1 MESSISVMKFLEE
14 TKKAASLIQ
23 KHIER
28 DSFIRVTSHLDADGL
43 AAAGILGKAFVR
55 KDANYK
61 IRIEK
66 QIDNSVIEDAA
77 SEDADLYIFADFGS
91 GYLDIINEKLSQ
103 YEIIIL
109 DHHPPHGSS
118 PLNLIH
124 VNPHIYNLDGNSEVS
139 GAGVAYFTA
148 KNIDDSNI
156 DLSPLAIVGA
166 LGDRQDRGKK
176 KNLLGLNE
184 IIVQEGV
191 ENGHIETETDLLFYG
206 RETRPIHKALAYTN
220 DPYLSGLSS
229 EEDRCLS
236 FLLNLGIELRHKD
249 RWRTLTDLTAE
260 EKQKLF
266 SEIAKLLSSKGIP
279 NDVTFSLI
287 GTVYTLIE
295 EDRWTSLRNGREYA
309 SLLNACGRMN
319 KAGLGVI
326 LCMGDR
332 GEVIN
337 ETLEVLDSYRKK
349 IAEYLNWIYLN
360 PDALEEL
367 KNIYVIRGG
376 EVIDDKMIGVIASI
390 LLSSGFL
397 DSKKPIIALS
407 NSSNNMIK
415 VSGRSITILKDKGMN
430 IGEVFSEAS
439 EKFNGTGGGHDMA
452 AGAQIPLD
460 SQENFTE
467 YVDLLVSRYQD
478 SLK

>member
-1 MESSISVMKFLEE
+1 MESPLSVMKFLEE

-28 DSFIRVTSHLDADGL
+28 DSFIRVTSHLDADGI
-43 AAAGILGKAFVR
+43 AAAGILGKVFAR
-55 KDANYK
+55 KDAYYK

-66 QIDNSVIEDAA
+66 QIDNYVIEDAA
-77 SEDADLYIFADFGS
+77 SEDADLYIFTDFGS
-91 GYLDIINEKLSQ
+91 GYLDIIKEKLHKNQ
-103 YEIIIL
+103 IIIL
-109 DHHPPHGSS
+109 DHHPPHGAS
-118 PLNLIH
+118 PPNLIH
-124 VNPHIYNLDGNSEVS
+124 VNPHIYKLDGNSEIS

-148 KNIDDSNI
+148 KNIDDINI

-184 IIVQEGV
+184 IIVQEGI
-191 ENGHIETETDLLFYG
+191 ENGYIETEKDLLLYG

-220 DPYLSGLSS
+220 DPFLSGLSS
-229 EEDRCLS
+229 EEDKCLS

-249 RWRTLTDLTAE
+249 RWRTLTDLTTE

-266 SEIAKLLSSKGIP
+266 SEIAKLLSSKGVP

-287 GTVYTLIE
+287 GTVYTLIY
-295 EDRWTSLRNGREYA
+295 EDRWTSLRNAREYA

-326 LCMGDR
+326 LCMGNR
-332 GEVIN
+332 GEVLN
-337 ETLEVLDSYRKK
+337 ETIEVLDSYRKK
-349 IAEYLNWIYLN
+349 IAEYINWISVN
-360 PDALEEL
+360 PETMEEL
-367 KNIYVIRGG
+367 KNIYVIKGG

-390 LLSSGFL
+390 LLSSGLL
-397 DSKKPIIALS
+397 DSQKPIIALS
-407 NSSNNMIK
+407 TSSNNMIK
-415 VSGRSITILKDKGMN
+415 VSGRSITVLKDKGLN
-430 IGEVFSEAS
+430 IGEVFSQAS

-452 AGAQIPLD
+452 AGAQIPSD
-460 SQENFTE
+460 NQENFTK
-467 YVDLLVSRYQD
+467 YVDLLVSKYQD
-478 SLK
+478 SLT